1 MVEASVVGIRTSI
14 MGKDMQTQRF
24 VLSLMLVA
32 GAALSMS
39 CAASQDSGEAEP
51 KLVATYDELV
61 AALRDNGSAVESSE
75 LISQPFFEP
84 RGQVIKVDG
93 YDVQVFVYTS
103 EEDAS
108 SVAKTIGSDG
118 SSVGTT
124 MISWVEAPH
133 FFKSGNLIVLYVREV
148 DDVVEALQAVLGS
161 QIAGR

>member
-61 AALRDNGSAVESSE
+61 AALRTTVLPWNPRNPFRSLSSS
-75 LISQPFFEP
+75 L
-84 RGQVIKVDG
+84 
-93 YDVQVFVYTS
+93 
-103 EEDAS
+103 
-108 SVAKTIGSDG
+108 
-118 SSVGTT
+118 
-124 MISWVEAPH
+124 
-133 FFKSGNLIVLYVREV
+133 EV
-148 DDVVEALQAVLGS
+148 K
-161 QIAGR
+161 